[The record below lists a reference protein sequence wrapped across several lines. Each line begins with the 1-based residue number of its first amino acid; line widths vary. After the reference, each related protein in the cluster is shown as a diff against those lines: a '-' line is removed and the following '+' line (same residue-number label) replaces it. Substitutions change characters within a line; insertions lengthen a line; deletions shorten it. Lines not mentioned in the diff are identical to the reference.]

1 MILYKR
7 YLYTCILVTSS
18 SHTLATDSPHEI
30 HLGTFRNSHELLLQA
45 FNQTP
50 PQKFKCRVKVLS
62 CMFGPLAWSYSHS
75 CLRSVCILCLNGSLV
90 GVSIT
95 ASIASIC
102 VCGWRFPRCTVLAR
116 VSMGGFQS
124 WLMFVCF
131 YCVHAR
137 VHVVCV
143 YVCMPCGCCVSLSI
157 SYYAGY

>member
-45 FNQTP
+45 LNQTP

-131 YCVHAR
+131 YCVRAR

>member
-124 WLMFVCF
+124 
-131 YCVHAR
+131 
-137 VHVVCV
+137 
-143 YVCMPCGCCVSLSI
+143 
-157 SYYAGY
+157 